1 MSNLELGLS
10 IMLKDMLLVID
21 YVTLFDKTIWSNEY
35 NLDERN

>member
-10 IMLKDMLLVID
+10 IMLKDMLSIID
-21 YVTLFDKTIWSNEY
+21 YVILFDKTIWSNEY